1 MMMERR
7 SFEPE
12 ARSVG
17 EFLRINPKGKTDRQ
31 LLIASLKQAEAT
43 HGCLE
48 KHIAETRL
56 AYLDAT
62 EKRQQL
68 TEVVYGLRNDVAGV
82 QSTQEAQGAQVRVL
96 TLALGVEKPDA
107 GEAKP
112 KAHTEISWKAIGKI
126 GVTMFG
132 AMSGIVLFIQIIA
145 PGLAA
150 MFTAIMKANP

>member
-1 MMMERR
+1 M
-7 SFEPE
+7 
-12 ARSVG
+12 G
-17 EFLRINPKGKTDRQ
+17 EFLRIDPKGKSDRQ

-68 TEVVYGLRNDVAGV
+68 TEVVYGLREDVAGV
-82 QSTQEAQGAQVRVL
+82 QSTQLEQGAQVRVL

-107 GEAKP
+107 GEVKP
-112 KAHTEISWKAIGKI
+112 KAHTEVSWSAVLKI
-126 GVTMFG
+126 TG
-132 AMSGIVLFIQIIA
+132 AVGGSIALLIFLYQVAAAVFPGFHHYMMSLS
-145 PGLAA
+145 P
-150 MFTAIMKANP
+150 T